1 MIEFHYKTNFSL
13 DNEQKYANWLKAVIS
28 SEDGILSQV
37 DYVFCS
43 DDEVLE
49 MNEKYLNHDT
59 YTDILTFDY
68 TEGKVI
74 AGDIFISVDRVKDNA
89 EQLSISFEEEMLRV
103 MAHGVLHLFR
113 YKDKSKEEVLLM
125 RSKENEKIELFHVE
139 Q

>member
-1 MIEFHYKTNFSL
+1 MIEFHYKTSFSL
-13 DNEQKYANWLKAVIS
+13 DNEQKYADWLKAVIS

-103 MAHGVLHLFR
+103 MAHGVLHLFG